1 MRRLLLI
8 GAIIVLASGC
18 SETPVS
24 PTRADG
30 DVVGQGSAATDA
42 RIDTSF
48 GQGGMPVAAT
58 LTGAAEIPGPG
69 DPDGSGTARITLN
82 SGQGQVCFALEVSD
96 IAPAT
101 ASHIHVGGP
110 TVAGDVVVTLAPAPT
125 DGASSACVSAAPELV
140 RAIGNNPAEYY
151 VNVHN
156 EEFPTGALRG
166 QLSQ

>member
-1 MRRLLLI
+1 MRRPLLI
-8 GAIIVLASGC
+8 GATIVLWAGC

-24 PTRADG
+24 PTR
-30 DVVGQGSAATDA
+30 VGGAVGGGVAATEA

-48 GQGGMPVAAT
+48 GQGGMLVAAT

-82 SGQGQVCFALEVSD
+82 PGQGQVCFALEVSD
-96 IAPAT
+96 IVPAT

-110 TVAGDVVVTLAPAPT
+110 AVAGGVVVTLAPPPT

-140 RAIGNNPAEYY
+140 RAIGSNPEGYY

-156 EEFPTGALRG
+156 AEFPAGALRG
-166 QLSQ
+166 QLSR